1 MVTMIEIIRIAVGLS
16 LLIMGGA
23 FIRDYPRVGGFLVG
37 GLVAVEIVIRATT
50 LTGIWDWAGPLLA
63 FAAGGLVGAILG
75 SILSM
80 FMLVI
85 YTSLLGAMIGYV
97 IGFLLM
103 MGGNTRQILDSLLQ
117 LSSIDP
123 IQSAFMVVF
132 ALVFGFLSVRFQE
145 FMGMASTAFIG
156 SALTIVA
163 LAAKLK
169 AYAPIF
175 REDIVLI
182 FIWVALGL
190 FGLIWQNNSARK

>member
-1 MVTMIEIIRIAVGLS
+1 MVTMIEIIRVAIGLS

-23 FIRDYPRVGGFLVG
+23 FIRDYPRFGGFLVG
-37 GLVAVEIVIRATT
+37 GLVTVEIVIRTT
-50 LTGIWDWAGPLLA
+50 SFTGIWDWIGPLLV
-63 FAAGGLVGAILG
+63 FAAGGLVGALLG

-85 YTSLLGAMIGYV
+85 YTSLLGAMVGYV
-97 IGFLLM
+97 VGFLLM
-103 MGGNTRQILDSLLQ
+103 MGGNTRQILDSLLE

-123 IQSAFMVVF
+123 IQSAFMVVL

-145 FMGMASTAFIG
+145 SMGMASTAFIG

-163 LAAKLK
+163 LSAKLK

-175 REDIVLI
+175 REDIVLV

-190 FGLIWQNNSARK
+190 FGLIWQNNNARK